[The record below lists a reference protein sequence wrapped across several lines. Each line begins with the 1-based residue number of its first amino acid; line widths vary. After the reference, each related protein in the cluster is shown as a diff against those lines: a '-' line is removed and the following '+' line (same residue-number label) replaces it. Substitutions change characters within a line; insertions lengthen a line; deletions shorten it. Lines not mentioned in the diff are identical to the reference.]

1 MTNEGNENFFNKW
14 TKIFYSDKRGVHLGK
29 MSSMEKGKL
38 PLGYKIEEDDAAV
51 STAEEPVQHY
61 ISNRATQPVLA
72 WRVLGGKAFTP
83 KVPDSA
89 FSFYQAGVDGI
100 PKSSVA
106 SLATVLKVPMT
117 DMADLLNV
125 SYKTLGRK
133 ANHDLLDGWIS
144 SHSIEI
150 AQTVARGLSLF
161 EDEAKLNR
169 WLHKPNKA
177 LKGKI
182 PFEMF
187 KYPTGIKL
195 VNQIMGRIEEGIY
208 T

>member
-1 MTNEGNENFFNKW
+1 V
-14 TKIFYSDKRGVHLGK
+14 TKISYSDKRVVHLGK
-29 MSSMEKGKL
+29 MSSMGKIKK
-38 PLGYKIEEDDAAV
+38 PVGYKIEEEDDAV
-51 STAEEPVQHY
+51 STVEDPVQHY

-83 KVPDSA
+83 QVPDSA

-133 ANHDLLDGWIS
+133 ANNDLLDGWIS

-182 PFEMF
+182 PFDMF

>member
-1 MTNEGNENFFNKW
+1 M
-14 TKIFYSDKRGVHLGK
+14 GK
-29 MSSMEKGKL
+29 MSSMEKQKTH
-38 PLGYKIEEDDAAV
+38 PKIYKIEEEDDAV
-51 STAEEPVQHY
+51 SMAEEPVQHY
-61 ISNRATQPVLA
+61 ISNHASQPLLA
-72 WRVLGGKAFTP
+72 WRILGGRAFTP
-83 KVPDSA
+83 QVPDSA
-89 FSFYQAGVDGI
+89 FSFYQLGAQGI

-106 SLATVLKVPMT
+106 SLATVLKVPMA
-117 DMADLLNV
+117 DMAELLNI

-133 ANHDLLDGWIS
+133 TNNELMDGWIS

-150 AQTVARGLSLF
+150 AQTIARGLSLF

-182 PFEMF
+182 PFEMLR
-187 KYPTGIKL
+187 YPTGIKL